1 LTKIELY
8 GRCFP
13 LHPSYHH
20 LRSEHVEVEGMDI
33 PEVVGTNMLE
43 EHDHLMNYWLGEECM
58 NMVKEHYH
66 PMNHQIEV
74 DDMEMMDIHIVEV
87 EVWIW
92 WRSTR

>member
-1 LTKIELY
+1 
-8 GRCFP
+8 
-13 LHPSYHH
+13 
-20 LRSEHVEVEGMDI
+20 
-33 PEVVGTNMLE
+33 
-43 EHDHLMNYWLGEECM
+43 MNYWLGEECM

-74 DDMEMMDIHIVEV
+74 DDMDMMDIHIVEV